1 MFENYFCF
9 INIEGML
16 DKLSYIESEDE
27 DVDFSKY
34 IIDFKIDFY

>member
-9 INIEGML
+9 INIEDML
-16 DKLSYIESEDE
+16 DKLSYIETEDE
-27 DVDFSKY
+27 DIDFLKY